1 MLQPTTPS
9 PTATEEITQLL
20 LAWGQGDQA
29 ALEQLLPLVYEE
41 MRQIAHHHMRRQRPD
56 HTLQTTALV
65 NEAYLRLV
73 DAQRVQWQ
81 NRVHFFALAAQA
93 MRHILV
99 DLARARGNQKRGGGA
114 TQVALEEALIVSAER
129 GADVLALDEA
139 LAKLLRNGKT
149 TLDYTNTFAFS
160 TTKPISVNGAASGTY
175 SNLYTTTAL
184 TSINLGS
191 VVQQMMGRL
200 NEDGLSLGLM
210 PDTLIVPPTLYQ
222 AAQIA
227 VNMKSIVFSG
237 TAGVGNLAPGQANN
251 TAAQGDNWVAY
262 SGLIKQVLVM
272 PELIGS
278 GSQVAD
284 QTTWYVAEAMNDVH
298 GGPVGLLLAADPG
311 FELLTN
317 LSPSDPEVFYRNR
330 YAWGMERYIGT
341 AFGVTSFLSRCE
353 A

>member
-9 PTATEEITQLL
+9 PAATEEITQLL

-139 LAKLLRNGKT
+139 LQTLAKLNARQSQIVELRYFG
-149 TLDYTNTFAFS
+149 
-160 TTKPISVNGAASGTY
+160 
-175 SNLYTTTAL
+175 
-184 TSINLGS
+184 
-191 VVQQMMGRL
+191 
-200 NEDGLSLGLM
+200 GLSEEE
-210 PDTLIVPPTLYQ
+210 
-222 AAQIA
+222 
-227 VNMKSIVFSG
+227 
-237 TAGVGNLAPGQANN
+237 
-251 TAAQGDNWVAY
+251 TAA
-262 SGLIKQVLVM
+262 VL
-272 PELIGS
+272 
-278 GSQVAD
+278 Q
-284 QTTWYVAEAMNDVH
+284 
-298 GGPVGLLLAADPG
+298 
-311 FELLTN
+311 
-317 LSPSDPEVFYRNR
+317 LSPRTVRRDWSLARAWLYRELKR
-330 YAWGMERYIGT
+330 GQDDDA
-341 AFGVTSFLSRCE
+341 
-353 A
+353 